1 MIRARKIANAVLW
14 PMAVSQILMCKST
27 SELSN
32 KSLKVLIKLTQ
43 TASYCGGARPSEE
56 MLNEMRSEKPLAG
69 EEIFIRS
76 GTANN
81 PEDKI
86 LTQGK
91 SDSNGVVALKLPKG
105 NFYMVFGNKKNRD
118 FSDELIKTYEVKSE
132 NYSAINKACLEEW
145 LKQPELLMEVKEQ
158 GDSFKVNWNQPCPWH
173 AVPCTSYTGPL
184 PP

>member
-1 MIRARKIANAVLW
+1 MILAKKLANAVLW

-27 SELSN
+27 NEFGD
-32 KSLKVLIKLTQ
+32 KSHQVLIKVTQ
-43 TASYCGGARPSEE
+43 TASYCGGARPPDEL
-56 MLNEMRSEKPLAG
+56 LNELRTEKPLAG
-69 EEIFIRS
+69 VDVFIRS
-76 GTANN
+76 GSVNN

-86 LTQGK
+86 LIQGK
-91 SDSNGVVALKLPKG
+91 SDRNGVVALNLPKG

-132 NYSAINKACLEEW
+132 NYSAVNKTCLEEW
-145 LKQPELLMEVKEQ
+145 LKQPELLMEIKGQ
-158 GDSFKVNWNQPCPWH
+158 GDSFTVNWNQPCPWH